1 MFAFRNLP
9 DLKTLIIT
17 NNHHLTD
24 LQPHAFGSLRNL
36 NFLSLSMNKLQVID
50 GYIFSASTS
59 IKIIDF
65 IGNPIQVRIALIH
78 LGKLKIKFK
87 RNFNVVFCPTYL

>member
-9 DLKTLIIT
+9 NLKTLIIS
-17 NNHHLTD
+17 NNPNLIE
-24 LQPHAFGSLRNL
+24 LEPHAFGSLRNV
-36 NFLSLSMNKLQVID
+36 NYLSLSMNKLSVID

-65 IGNPIQVRIALIH
+65 IGNPIQVRFVIVRI
-78 LGKLKIKFK
+78 
-87 RNFNVVFCPTYL
+87 V

>member
-65 IGNPIQVRIALIH
+65 IGNPIQVRISLID
-78 LGKLKIKFK
+78 LGKLKSQF
-87 RNFNVVFCPTYL
+87 